1 MTTTSDDDG
10 TSPVDPGDA
19 FPVTPAYGSRAL
31 GGHDGADT
39 APIVGLP
46 LVPPP
51 VDPVVTASLD
61 SWPPEPVQPVAAPVP
76 VAPEVVAPQA
86 SSDEHPTVVLAGA
99 AAGAAYVADDVLPAG
114 PVGRGHRAA
123 KDPHPPTEP
132 KPAKESR
139 AAAAPTAHAARTT
152 GLRRTGPT
160 PLGRVVLPLILALV
174 SGVAIVAAWVHLE
187 DDRAASATAP
197 NPSASSTVG
206 GSLGPAAPVVGPS
219 APGSSAP
226 SSSPTT
232 EPVSPTPTV
241 SDSPSPVDSTPP
253 AVVASSPAAS
263 PSASASSTAAT
274 KVDRSVP
281 VVVLNSTA
289 RVGLAAKVA
298 AQLRK
303 DGWTV
308 VLVGNFRGTLA
319 VTTVY
324 AEGNEDAVA
333 TMQADLPTKDRQ
345 KPPFGAMNPTRLTVV
360 IGTDYPRT

>member
-10 TSPVDPGDA
+10 TTPVDPGDA
-19 FPVTPAYGSRAL
+19 YPVTPAYGSRAL
-31 GGHDGADT
+31 GDHDDTET

-61 SWPPEPVQPVAAPVP
+61 SWPPEPVEP
-76 VAPEVVAPQA
+76 VAPEVAPEAAAPQVPA
-86 SSDEHPTVVLAGA
+86 DEHPTVVLAGA

-114 PVGRGHRAA
+114 PVGRTHRAA
-123 KDPHPPTEP
+123 KDPKPPKEP
-132 KPAKESR
+132 KPVKEPRS
-139 AAAAPTAHAARTT
+139 AAAPTAHAARTS

-174 SGVAIVAAWVHLE
+174 SGVAIVAGWIHLQ
-187 DDRAASATAP
+187 DDREASAPTP
-197 NPSASSTVG
+197 GASVDA
-206 GSLGPAAPVVGPS
+206 SLGPAAPVVGP
-219 APGSSAP
+219 APPGSSA
-226 SSSPTT
+226 SSSPTVAS
-232 EPVSPTPTV
+232 ESPSPTV
-241 SDSPSPVDSTPP
+241 SDSPSVSPSTVVSSPP

-263 PSASASSTAAT
+263 PSATASSTAAT

-281 VVVLNSTA
+281 VVVLNTTK

-324 AEGNEDAVA
+324 AEGNADAVA
-333 TMQADLPTKDRQ
+333 TMQSDLPTKDRQ
-345 KPPFGAMNPTRLTVV
+345 KPPFGAMNPKRLTVV